1 MYLEKINYLPNVNI
15 KVLARQLVH
24 SKYIDLFGAILIL
37 GVCVARDFH
46 GTYYQ
51 NGEMTFGIPIDQ
63 LMTQVKSGAIPLG
76 IWSTIGAIFS
86 VLSNRLIGK
95 QNNIGN
101 MIGVGT
107 SASSGT
113 IDYLFG
119 NHSAI
124 ITYPISFFL
133 NSFSV
138 FRWSKGVS
146 VRKRDLMY
154 YFIVGI
160 GLLLGFGLVYLGAYL
175 FGGKTDNSFLI
186 VVSLTFGISLGGNFA
201 NAFKYEETWLSWA
214 VYNVIQLIKNIMLV
228 NIANVAK
235 YIFYLLNSVVTLA
248 DWKWN
253 GDVE

>member
-1 MYLEKINYLPNVNI
+1 MNTKSLI
-15 KVLARQLVH
+15 RRLVH
-24 SKYIDLFGAILIL
+24 SKYIDLLGILIIL
-37 GVCVARDFH
+37 GVCIVRDFH

-51 NGEMTFGIPIDQ
+51 NGQMSFGIPISELWPQ
-63 LMTQVKSGAIPLG
+63 IKGGAIPLG
-76 IWSTIGAIFS
+76 IWSILGAIFS

-95 QNNIGN
+95 QNNVGN

-124 ITYPISFFL
+124 ITYPISLFL

-138 FRWSKGVS
+138 FKWSKGVS
-146 VRKRDLMY
+146 MRKRDTY
-154 YFIVGI
+154 YYLIVLTGMI
-160 GLLLGFGLVYLGAYL
+160 LGFSLVYLGSYL
-175 FGGKTDNSFLI
+175 FGGKSDNTFLV
-186 VVSLTFGISLGGNFA
+186 VVSLTFGISLGGNFT

-214 VYNVIQLIKNIMLV
+214 VYNVIQLIKNIMLL

-235 YIFYLLNSVVTLA
+235 YIFYLLNSVATLA
-248 DWKWN
+248 DWKIN
-253 GDVE
+253 GDVG

>member
-1 MYLEKINYLPNVNI
+1 MDFKSLVR
-15 KVLARQLVH
+15 ALVH
-24 SKYIDLFGAILIL
+24 SKYIDLFGALLIL
-37 GVCVARDFH
+37 GTCIARDFH

-51 NGEMTFGIPIDQ
+51 GGEMTFGVPISQ
-63 LMTQVKSGAIPLG
+63 LMDQVKSGAIPLG

-95 QNNIGN
+95 QNNVGN
-101 MIGVGT
+101 MIGVAT

-146 VRKRDLMY
+146 VRKRDSKY
-154 YFIVGI
+154 YIIVLVGMI
-160 GLLLGFGLVYLGAYL
+160 LGFALVYLGAYL
-175 FGGKTDNSFLI
+175 FGGKTDHAFLV
-186 VVSLTFGISLGGNFA
+186 VVSLTFGISLGANFA

-214 VYNVIQLIKNIMLV
+214 IYNVIQLIKNIMLV

-248 DWKWN
+248 DWKLN
-253 GDVE
+253 GDVVKI